1 MSWSLLVSVARC
13 RSLVSPALRA
23 INTLLRCRVQ
33 AVDSSRFAKS
43 MNSRSSPAR
52 MLSAARLP
60 RQIYLPRVLGM
71 GLGALL
77 IAAALRDQTQPV
89 WVWMVTLIGGFA
101 WQHLAYLHSSRAK
114 QSGRAEKTNLMV
126 DAALTSF
133 ALYAIGFSIVP
144 TAIGITLTAMNNLSV
159 GGTRLLAKGGIATLV
174 GLLVGAVFLPF
185 EFRPASSLL
194 VQSATMLLVVLYLI
208 AFAWT
213 MWRMANDLQ
222 KSRDALHVLSQTD
235 ALSGLKNRGAF
246 ESALGAKFAA
256 LQTGHG
262 QARMALLFID
272 LDHFKQINDDSGHAA
287 GDGVLRA
294 MGSALKSEIR
304 QEDIAARYGGD
315 EFVVLLDQA
324 DEPAALAFLDRVKTR
339 VRAMAL
345 SETSAIGLTWS
356 TGISLFVA
364 SIPSPDAWLAQ
375 ADAAL
380 YKVKQRGRGGVVLVQ
395 NPGRV

>member
-1 MSWSLLVSVARC
+1 
-13 RSLVSPALRA
+13 
-23 INTLLRCRVQ
+23 
-33 AVDSSRFAKS
+33 
-43 MNSRSSPAR
+43 MNSRSSSAR
-52 MLSAARLP
+52 TVSASGLP
-60 RQIYLPRVLGM
+60 KQIYLPRVLGL

-77 IAAALRDQTQPV
+77 IGAAMRYQTHPDWV
-89 WVWMVTLIGGFA
+89 WVVILIGGFA
-101 WQHLAYLHSSRAK
+101 WPHLAYLHSSRAVK
-114 QSGRAEKTNLMV
+114 SGRAEKVNLMV

-159 GGTRLLAKGGIATLV
+159 GGTRLLAKGGIATLA
-174 GLLVGAVFLPF
+174 GLLMGAVLLPF
-185 EFRPASSLL
+185 EFRAASSLL

-222 KSRDALHVLSQTD
+222 KSRDALQVLSQTD

-246 ESALGAKFAA
+246 ESVLDEKFSA
-256 LQTGHG
+256 LQSG
-262 QARMALLFID
+262 QVQRQTALLFID
-272 LDHFKQINDDSGHAA
+272 LDHFKQINDESGHAA

-294 MGSALKSEIR
+294 MGCALNSEIR

-315 EFVVLLDQA
+315 EFSVLLDQA
-324 DEPAALAFLDRVKTR
+324 DEPAALAFLDRVRSRIQSTAF
-339 VRAMAL
+339 V
-345 SETSAIGLTWS
+345 EESAIPFTWS

-364 SIPSPDAWLAQ
+364 SIPSPDAWVAQ

-380 YKVKQRGRGGVVLVQ
+380 YKVKQSERGGVMLVQ
-395 NPGRV
+395 HPETA